1 MKKISNKVLEQAL
14 KDFSEIDNL
23 AYVKDKCL
31 TTIFKTEMS
40 IKQYAKFI
48 TKTFEFDVSV
58 STVKEWKKE
67 FDELQ
72 LQNKPQAPTQNENEI
87 SHGYPDKSIEQ

>member
-14 KDFSEIDNL
+14 KDFSEIDNR

-48 TKTFEFDVSV
+48 TKTFEIDISV
-58 STVKEWKKE
+58 STIKEWKKE
-67 FDELQ
+67 FDEM
-72 LQNKPQAPTQNENEI
+72 QNKPQVPTQNEVI
-87 SHGYPDKSIEQ
+87 SDGDISQPEQ

>member
-14 KDFSEIDNL
+14 KDFSEIDNR

-48 TKTFEFDVSV
+48 TKTFEIDISV
-58 STVKEWKKE
+58 SIIKEWKKE

-72 LQNKPQAPTQNENEI
+72 NKHQAAPKNEVTKDGDFSQQQSSGN
-87 SHGYPDKSIEQ
+87 